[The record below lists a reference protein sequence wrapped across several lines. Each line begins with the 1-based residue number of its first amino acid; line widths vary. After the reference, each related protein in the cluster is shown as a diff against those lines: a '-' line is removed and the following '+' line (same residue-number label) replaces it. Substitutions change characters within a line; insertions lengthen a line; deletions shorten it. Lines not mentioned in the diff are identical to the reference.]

1 MLTQS
6 FSQSTMTEMLFVKYC
21 CCGIFCS
28 CINELLHV
36 FSMDFLPLDAIHS
49 DATTIVMWL

>member
-1 MLTQS
+1 
-6 FSQSTMTEMLFVKYC
+6 MTEMLFVKYC